1 MIANNSILQGNTLEI
16 LKTLPSDLINCC
28 VTSPPYYGLRS
39 YLPEGHPDKALEI
52 GMEESPEAYV
62 SKLVEV
68 FREVRRVLKDEGTL
82 WLNLGDSYNSQGSMG
97 CSSNVSLP
105 QNGMG
110 YIKREIKSLK
120 HKDLIGIPWLVAF
133 ALRADG
139 WYLRSD
145 IIWHK
150 PNCMPESCK
159 DRPTKSHEYMFLL
172 SKKQKYYYDSIA
184 IQEESITKDPRKPYT
199 SQGAKELDGRD
210 VWHSGEKR
218 ENGDFT
224 KRNKRTVW
232 TIPTKPIKAAHFAT
246 FPEKL
251 VEPCILAGC
260 PEGGTV
266 LDPFFGAGTVGL
278 VSAKLGRRWIGI
290 ELNPNYCEIARKRI
304 SALPKKLTDFAYKYH
319 DL

>member
-1 MIANNSILQGNTLEI
+1 
-16 LKTLPSDLINCC
+16 
-28 VTSPPYYGLRS
+28 LRS

-52 GMEESPEAYV
+52 GKEESPEAYV

-82 WLNLGDSYNSQGSMG
+82 WLNLGDSYAGSSGCHKGGSEKANSNAGATNS
-97 CSSNVSLP
+97 
-105 QNGMG
+105 
-110 YIKREIKSLK
+110 YIHPKPGKP
-120 HKDLIGIPWLVAF
+120 KDLIGIPWLVAF

-150 PNCMPESCK
+150 PNCMPESVT
-159 DRPTKSHEYMFLL
+159 DRPTKSHEYLFLL
-172 SKKQKYYYDSIA
+172 SKGQRYYYDNEA
-184 IQEESITKDPRKPYT
+184 IKEPVISDAHSRGNGVHPKSTDPGMGIKANSSFEAACRDIVT
-199 SQGAKELDGRD
+199 S
-210 VWHSGEKR
+210 
-218 ENGDFT
+218 
-224 KRNKRTVW
+224 RNKRTVW
-232 TIPTKPIKAAHFAT
+232 TIPTKPLKAAHFAA
-246 FPEKL
+246 FPEAL
-251 VEPCILAGC
+251 VEPCIKAGC

-304 SALPKKLTDFAYKYH
+304 SALPKKLTDFAYKSH